1 MASNVVRWATSR
13 EILRRVTYDLI
24 TVGGGLA
31 GAALGRALAQAGR
44 RVLIVEREARFR
56 DRVRGE
62 YLEAWGVAEAHALDL
77 IETLARAG
85 AREMPWITTWVGGM
99 AALRSDVRTINPGG
113 FAPLCLSHPA
123 MQEAVLAAAEA
134 AGAEVLRPA
143 LAVRVTPG
151 SPPAMEVRREDGRTE
166 SFAARLVVGADG
178 RESKARS
185 WGGFDVARDPEK
197 LALAGLLLDGYA
209 GPDDTSSLFWN
220 FPAGEQALFFPQG
233 GGRLR
238 AYVAFQGCEGTGRLS
253 GRAHIPGFLAACAA
267 AQVPA
272 EWLVG
277 ATPAGP
283 LAAFQGADVHVPH
296 PYRDGLVL
304 LGDAAA
310 CSDPTWGCGLSLTL
324 RGVRTLRDRL
334 LASDDWEVAAHA
346 YAVEHDRY
354 YGRLHTLEGWLGE
367 AFFETGPEADA
378 RRGRILGRALTEPGR
393 IPDVVAHGPDA
404 PCDEAAR
411 RRFFAE
417 D

>member
-1 MASNVVRWATSR
+1 M
-13 EILRRVTYDLI
+13 TYDVI
-24 TVGGGLA
+24 TLGGGLA

-44 RVLIVEREARFR
+44 RVLVVEREARFR

-77 IETLARAG
+77 IATLARAG
-85 AREMPWITTWVGGM
+85 AREMPWITTWVGGL
-99 AALRSDVRTINPGG
+99 AALRNDVRASSAGG

-123 MQEAVLAAAEA
+123 MQEAVLAAAEL

-143 LAVRVTPG
+143 TALRVTPG
-151 SPPAMEVRREDGRTE
+151 SRPSVEVRREGGSRQT
-166 SFAARLVVGADG
+166 FTARLVVGADG
-178 RESKARS
+178 RESKARG
-185 WGGFDVARDPEK
+185 WGGFEVVRDPEK
-197 LALAGLLLDGYA
+197 LALAGLLLDDYT

-220 FPAGEQALFFPQG
+220 FAAGEQALFFPQG
-233 GGRLR
+233 GRRLR
-238 AYVAFQGCEGTGRLS
+238 AYVAFQARDGTGRLS
-253 GRAHIPGFLAACAA
+253 GRAHLPAFLAACAA

-272 EWLVG
+272 EWLAG

-283 LAAFQGADVHVPH
+283 LAAFSGADVRVPH

-334 LASDDWEVAAHA
+334 LASEDREAAAHA
-346 YAVEHDRY
+346 YAAEHDRY
-354 YGRLHTLEGWLGE
+354 YDRLHTLEGWLGE
-367 AFFETGPEADA
+367 AFFEIGPEADL

-393 IPDVVAHGPDA
+393 IPDLVALGPDA
-404 PCDEAAR
+404 PSDEAAR
-411 RRFFAE
+411 RRFFDE

>member
-1 MASNVVRWATSR
+1 M
-13 EILRRVTYDLI
+13 TYDVL

-31 GAALGRALAQAGR
+31 GAALGLSLARAGR

-62 YLEAWGVAEAHALDL
+62 YLEAWGVAEAHALEL
-77 IETLARAG
+77 QGTLARAG
-85 AREMPWITTWVGGM
+85 ARAMPFLTTWVGGM
-99 AALRSDVRTINPGG
+99 AAVQSDVRTNNPGG

-123 MQEAVLAAAEA
+123 MQETVLAAAQA

-143 LAVRVTPG
+143 TVLRVTPG
-151 SPPAMEVRREDGRTE
+151 SRPSALVRREDGRTE

-178 RESKARS
+178 RESKARG
-185 WGGFDVARDPEK
+185 WGGFDVVRAPEK
-197 LALAGLLLDGYA
+197 LALAGLLFDGYK

-220 FPAGEQALFFPQG
+220 FAAGEQALFFPQG

-238 AYVAFQGCEGTGRLS
+238 AYVAFQASTGTGRLS
-253 GRAHIPGFLAACAA
+253 GRAHILDFLAACAA

-272 EWLVG
+272 AWLAG

-283 LAAFQGADVHVPH
+283 LAAFQGADVRVPH

-334 LASDDWEVAAHA
+334 LASEDWAAA
-346 YAVEHDRY
+346 ANDYAAEHDRY
-354 YGRLHTLEGWLGE
+354 YERLHILEGWLGQ
-367 AFFETGPEADA
+367 AFFEVGSEADA

-393 IPDVVAHGPDA
+393 IPDVVAQGPDA

>member
-1 MASNVVRWATSR
+1 VRWAAPR
-13 EILRRVTYDLI
+13 EILRPVAYDVI
-24 TVGGGLA
+24 TIGGGLA
-31 GAALGRALAQAGR
+31 GAALGRALAQAGQ
-44 RVLIVEREARFR
+44 RVLIVERETRFR

-77 IETLARAG
+77 VEVLARAG
-85 AREMPWITTWVGGM
+85 AREVPWITTWVGGM
-99 AALRSDVRTINPGG
+99 AALRNDVRTNSPGG

-123 MQEAVLAAAEA
+123 MQEAVLEAAQA

-143 LAVRVTPG
+143 TAVRVTPG
-151 SPPAMEVRREDGRTE
+151 SRPSALVRHEDGRTE
-166 SFAARLVVGADG
+166 SYAARLVVGADG
-178 RESKARS
+178 RESKARG
-185 WGGFDVARDPEK
+185 WGGFAVQRDPEK
-197 LALAGLLLDGYA
+197 LALAGLLFDGYK

-220 FPAGEQALFFPQG
+220 FTAGEQALFFPQG
-233 GGRLR
+233 DRRLR
-238 AYVAFQGCEGTGRLS
+238 AYVAFQARDGTGRLS
-253 GRAHIPGFLAACAA
+253 GRAHIPGFLVACAA

-272 EWLVG
+272 EWLAG

-334 LASDDWEVAAHA
+334 LASDDWEAAA
-346 YAVEHDRY
+346 NKYAVEHDRSY
-354 YGRLHTLEGWLGE
+354 DRLHTLEGWLGE

-378 RRGRILGRALTEPGR
+378 RRGRILGRALAEPGR